1 VRINAI
7 VSKTGQIERDFGG
20 FIVMTTRIIGK
31 FLPALKL
38 RLGTKAVISAIL
50 LIAVNTGLVVG
61 AAHWSLTSEFGN
73 RALRDIEINLRTL
86 GLAFAETYS
95 DAKITI
101 KDGAV
106 VRAEIPKMPEF
117 KDHAIVDRA
126 VGYTGGNAT
135 LFVYDE
141 ASNQFIRRTTNV
153 KKENG
158 DRAVGTQL
166 AADHPGQAV
175 VRRGEAYKGPATLFG
190 RTFMTAYYPIVN
202 SAGKVN
208 GLLYVGIPMAHYE
221 SMLSHAIQNMAIAA
235 GVAALLVMAL
245 TMLIVRR
252 VTKPL
257 ASVTASL
264 TAIADGKA
272 DVAIDCDDR
281 TDEIG
286 EIARSLAV
294 FRSAS
299 LERRR
304 MRDEQTAA
312 AVASAEQR
320 KAELR
325 GFVDEFQTSVG
336 GIIDKVMNSS
346 SEFERVAR
354 QLTETARTTAGLSGK
369 SAGASETA
377 SEHVRTAAAASDELS
392 SSIAEITRRVQ
403 ESNGIAADAVKQAA
417 ATDQRINELSEA
429 GARIGDVVKLITSI
443 AEQTNLLALN
453 ATIEAARAGD
463 AGRGFAVVAQEVKS
477 LAGQTAKATEE
488 ISSQIGN
495 MQLATEESVSAI
507 KAIGQ
512 TIERISDIATSI
524 SAAVEQQRGATQNI
538 AQSVRAAASGTA
550 DVAANIRNAAQGAE
564 ETGET
569 SSQMF
574 ASAQNLSSESLH
586 LKAEVDRFL
595 DRVRAA

>member
-1 VRINAI
+1 MAAR
-7 VSKTGQIERDFGG
+7 S
-20 FIVMTTRIIGK
+20 IGK
-31 FLPALKL
+31 FLPSLKL
-38 RLGTKAVISAIL
+38 RLGTKAVICAIL
-50 LIAVNTGLVVG
+50 LIAVNTALVVG
-61 AAHWSLTSEFGN
+61 AAYWSLTSEFGD
-73 RALRDIEINLRTL
+73 RALRDIEVNLRTL
-86 GLAFAETYS
+86 ALTFSETYG
-95 DAKITI
+95 DAKII
-101 KDGAV
+101 MKDGV
-106 VRAEIPKMPEF
+106 VTHAEIPKMPEF

-126 VGYTGGNAT
+126 VGYAGGNAT
-135 LFVYDE
+135 LFVFDE
-141 ASNQFIRRTTNV
+141 ASNQFVRRSTNL

-158 DRAVGTQL
+158 ERAVGTQL
-166 AADHPGQAV
+166 APDHPGQAV
-175 VRRGEAYKGPATLFG
+175 LRRGEAYKGPAVLFG
-190 RTFMTAYYPIVN
+190 KSYMTAYYPISN
-202 SAGKVN
+202 SAGKVI
-208 GLLYVGIPMAHYE
+208 GVLYVGIPMAQFE
-221 SMLSHAIQNMAIAA
+221 GMLAHSIQTMAIAA
-235 GVAALLVMAL
+235 GVAALLVMLL

-257 ASVTASL
+257 ISVTGSL
-264 TAIADGKA
+264 TAIANGNS
-272 DVAIDCDDR
+272 DVEIDCHDR
-281 TDEIG
+281 MDEIG
-286 EIARSLAV
+286 EIARTIAV
-294 FRSAS
+294 FKNNSA
-299 LERRR
+299 ERRR
-304 MRDEQTAA
+304 LREEQTAA
-312 AVASAEQR
+312 AAAAIEQR
-320 KAELR
+320 KSELR

-336 GIIDKVMNSS
+336 GIIDKVLNSS

-354 QLTETARTTAGLSGK
+354 QLTETARTTAGLSGQ

-377 SEHVRTAAAASDELS
+377 SEHVRSAAVASDELS
-392 SSIAEITRRVQ
+392 NSIAEITRRVQ

-417 ATDQRINELSEA
+417 ATDQRIAELSEA

-538 AQSVRAAASGTA
+538 AQSVGAAASGTA
-550 DVAANIRNAAQGAE
+550 DVAVNIRNAAQGAE

-569 SSQMF
+569 SSRMF
-574 ASAQNLSSESLH
+574 ASAQALSSESLH
-586 LKAEVDRFL
+586 LKAEVEKFL

>member
-1 VRINAI
+1 MA
-7 VSKTGQIERDFGG
+7 
-20 FIVMTTRIIGK
+20 TRSIGK
-31 FLPALKL
+31 FLPALNL
-38 RLGTKAVISAIL
+38 RLGTKAVICAIL
-50 LIAVNTGLVVG
+50 LIAVNTALVVG
-61 AAHWSLTSEFGN
+61 AAHWSLTSEFGD
-73 RALRDIEINLRTL
+73 RALRDIEVNLRTL
-86 GLAFAETYS
+86 GMAFAETYG
-95 DAKITI
+95 DARITI

-106 VRAEIPKMPEF
+106 ARAEIAKMPEF

-141 ASNQFIRRTTNV
+141 ASNQFVRRTTNV

-190 RTFMTAYYPIVN
+190 KTFMTAYYPIMN
-202 SAGKVN
+202 PAGKVI

-221 SMLSHAIQNMAIAA
+221 TMLSHSIQNMAVAA
-235 GVAALLVMAL
+235 AIAALLVMLL

-257 ASVTASL
+257 RSVTASL
-264 TAIADGKA
+264 TAIADGNA
-272 DVAIDCDDR
+272 DVEIDCEDR
-281 TDEIG
+281 MDEIG
-286 EIARSLAV
+286 EIARTLAV
-294 FRSAS
+294 FKNNSV
-299 LERRR
+299 ERRR

-312 AVASAEQR
+312 AAAAAEQR
-320 KAELR
+320 KSELR
-325 GFVDEFQTSVG
+325 HFVDEFQTSVG
-336 GIIDKVMNSS
+336 SILDKVLNSS
-346 SEFERVAR
+346 GEFERVAR

-392 SSIAEITRRVQ
+392 TRRVE
-403 ESNGIAADAVKQAA
+403 ESTGIAADAVKQAA

-512 TIERISDIATSI
+512 TIERISDIAGSI
-524 SAAVEQQRGATQNI
+524 SGAVEQQRGATQNI

-569 SSQMF
+569 SSRMF
-574 ASAQNLSSESLH
+574 ASAQNLSSESLQ
-586 LKAEVDRFL
+586 LKAEVEKFL